1 MRQQMRLGVSR
12 RDAIVESL
20 RINFQPIFLTSLTT
34 IIGFLSLNFSDA
46 PPFRDLGNIT
56 AVGTAAAWFY
66 SVLFLPA
73 IIAVLPFKVKAVSSP
88 DARPGDAMSKLA
100 TFVIGR
106 QRMLLEIGA

>member
-1 MRQQMRLGVSR
+1 MRL
-12 RDAIVESL
+12 
-20 RINFQPIFLTSLTT
+20 PC
-34 IIGFLSLNFSDA
+34 
-46 PPFRDLGNIT
+46 PFRDLGNIT